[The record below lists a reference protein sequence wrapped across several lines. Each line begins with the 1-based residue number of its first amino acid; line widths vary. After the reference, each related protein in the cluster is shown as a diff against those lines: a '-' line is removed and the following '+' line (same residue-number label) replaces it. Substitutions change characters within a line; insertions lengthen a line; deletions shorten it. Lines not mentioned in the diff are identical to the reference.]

1 MVLMRMI
8 GVIDL
13 QDGCRELNKKDNSI
27 VIVWIDSI
35 SVITSRDRLKRQ

>member
-1 MVLMRMI
+1 MVLMRMV

-27 VIVWIDSI
+27 VIVWIDSV
-35 SVITSRDRLKRQ
+35 SVITSRVRYGR